1 MSEMPDTRDW
11 EKRDEFLDR
20 AITES
25 PVSQE
30 HLDLGIPQVD
40 AVPLA
45 RWRPGSRN

>member
-11 EKRDEFLDR
+11 NKRDEFHDR
-20 AITES
+20 GVTES
-25 PVSQE
+25 PVSQD
-30 HLDLGIPQVD
+30 HVDLDRPTVD